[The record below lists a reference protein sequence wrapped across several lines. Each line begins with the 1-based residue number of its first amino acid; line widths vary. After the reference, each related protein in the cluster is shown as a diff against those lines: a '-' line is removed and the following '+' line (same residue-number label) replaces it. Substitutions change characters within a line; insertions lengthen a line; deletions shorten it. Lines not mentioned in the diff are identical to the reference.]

1 MRSLVAKAEKTATME
16 TFEQKLL
23 LSGTHYSTLGA
34 IMVSL
39 GIIGVNGTRNG
50 HRMDLS
56 LLLSYSG
63 WIERVTPRS
72 QSVHI
77 SRIIETF
84 TLSSCSNSNPVAIS
98 RKVWRE
104 ACMENLNGPC
114 VPREVEP
121 DGH

>member
-1 MRSLVAKAEKTATME
+1 
-16 TFEQKLL
+16 
-23 LSGTHYSTLGA
+23 
-34 IMVSL
+34 MVSL

-50 HRMDLS
+50 HRLDLS

-63 WIERVTPRS
+63 RIERVTPRS

-84 TLSSCSNSNPVAIS
+84 TLSSCSNSNPVTIS

-104 ACMENLNGPC
+104 ACMENLNGLC